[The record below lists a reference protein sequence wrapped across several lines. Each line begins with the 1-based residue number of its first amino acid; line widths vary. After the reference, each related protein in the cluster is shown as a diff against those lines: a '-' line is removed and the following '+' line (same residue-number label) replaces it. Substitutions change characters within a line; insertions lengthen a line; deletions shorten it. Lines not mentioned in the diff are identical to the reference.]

1 MKTCDLHVHSTFSD
15 GTMTPAQLVRLA
27 EQTGLSGIALT
38 DHNTAKGL
46 RAFLD
51 AGAQSSVLTVPGC
64 EFSTDY
70 GKTELHIVGLFLPE
84 RAWAQI
90 EQYVEQLHSGK
101 LRSNHLLIDRLRQA
115 GYDITFAEAE
125 AAAADADT
133 FNRAHVAGILMQKGY
148 VRDRKEAFAT
158 VLHENRGFYTPPARP
173 DALDTIAFI
182 KECGG
187 AAVLAHPFLNLNSE
201 ELTVFLPQAKL
212 RGLDAIETRYSEFD
226 AKTSETAAALAE
238 RFGLKQSG
246 GSDYHGSVK
255 PDIAL
260 GTGKGSLCVP
270 FTFLE
275 ELRSCAG

>member
-15 GTMTPAQLVRLA
+15 GTMTPAALVALA

-38 DHNTAKGL
+38 DHNTTKGL
-46 RAFLD
+46 RALLD
-51 AGAQSSVLTVPGC
+51 AGAGSSVLTVPGC

-70 GKTELHIVGLFLPE
+70 GRTELHIVGLFLPE
-84 RAWAQI
+84 RAWARI
-90 EQYVEQLHSGK
+90 EQYVGQLRIGK
-101 LRSNHLLIDRLRQA
+101 LQSNHLLIDRLREA

-133 FNRAHVAGILMQKGY
+133 FNRAHVAGVLVQKGY
-148 VRDRKEAFAT
+148 ARDRKEAFAT
-158 VLHENRGFYTPPARP
+158 VLHEDSGFYTPPKRP
-173 DALDTIAFI
+173 DALDTVAFI

-187 AAVLAHPFLNLNSE
+187 AAVLAHPFLNLDADG
-201 ELTVFLPQAKL
+201 LTAFLPQAKQ
-212 RGLDAIETRYSEFD
+212 RGLDALETCYSEFD
-226 AKTSETAAALAE
+226 AETSAKAAALAE
-238 RFGLKQSG
+238 RFRLKQSG

-270 FTFLE
+270 FAFLE